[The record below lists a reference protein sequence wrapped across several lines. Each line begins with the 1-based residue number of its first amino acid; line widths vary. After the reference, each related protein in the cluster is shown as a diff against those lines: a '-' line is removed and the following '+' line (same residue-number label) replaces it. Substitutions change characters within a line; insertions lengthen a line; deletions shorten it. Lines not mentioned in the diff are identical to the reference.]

1 MTPLLPQGLV
11 GGTSYDRLKGEAR
24 SRRFVRGVCFS
35 SCVKQKGKI
44 NFQLVEK
51 DSFKDHRRDAPLE
64 GFIPEFI
71 NKV

>member
-1 MTPLLPQGLV
+1 M
-11 GGTSYDRLKGEAR
+11 
-24 SRRFVRGVCFS
+24 